1 MAMDEIQE
9 AQLKAAKSFSEATE
23 GLKFENERQAKL
35 SFMEEAGLS
44 KEKIIHQMEDKL
56 LKFTIARAA
65 YNVFMDRQKRKRE
78 KKRQKEEDKTMAK
91 ALGMDT
97 ERFKRLKSQIAQDK
111 ARKSFEEQRKASLT
125 ELVGEERAEIAEA
138 GILLREKSEQTK
150 QEEIARINREATE
163 KGRFSEDVE
172 GAKEKSAHTAE
183 QIKIAEAEAQKR
195 DLDLQ
200 QRIENSHDEADLKD
214 KKEKNTAEEK
224 RLQEAQALIVEKER
238 ENAESDGI
246 FYVDALGSVTTSLEL
261 IAEEISNSSGGG
273 GGEGSGGGDGV
284 SPAERDA
291 AATEQTDYR
300 VKHIGLLEQ
309 IAASIGGDGGSVG
322 GEGSGDGEGGGGML
336 AKLGAGL
343 AALGKGIGI
352 LLKYAGT
359 GLVIF
364 LKAFAIALK
373 GFAKPAVIGGI
384 AIITAG
390 IIGLGFALKLAA
402 PAFEALAPVL
412 MKIADVIG
420 NVLMTAIKEIPA
432 IFESIGSVIKS
443 VGGVIIG
450 IIEAIGGAVAG
461 VVTSI
466 AEGIATVVNAVKG
479 DAKAEAEAQI
489 AVLEAQTLSIQKLS
503 KIDPGTMAATASGI
517 ESIKES
523 LDGLGSPGLLGS
535 LGKMLGGG
543 GPISELL
550 ELAKNSQGITD
561 ASTAINKFVENAKLF
576 EKGVDIDD
584 SVIEGIQKVV
594 KALGSGN
601 PAGLSAFDK
610 AINSINGLDA
620 SKISLLQGIKIP
632 QITPQTAA
640 EYEKV
645 FNAMQKNQPDLIDKV
660 SSTLG
665 RFFGGSRESGQ
676 RSNQATIVSSTPPT
690 MQAQPAVNI
699 NAPQTSS
706 TVTNQSNSN
715 TTPVPNMPTSHSAAQ
730 LRASLSF

>member
-1 MAMDEIQE
+1 M
-9 AQLKAAKSFSEATE
+9 
-23 GLKFENERQAKL
+23 
-35 SFMEEAGLS
+35 
-44 KEKIIHQMEDKL
+44 
-56 LKFTIARAA
+56 
-65 YNVFMDRQKRKRE
+65 
-78 KKRQKEEDKTMAK
+78 
-91 ALGMDT
+91 
-97 ERFKRLKSQIAQDK
+97 
-111 ARKSFEEQRKASLT
+111 
-125 ELVGEERAEIAEA
+125 
-138 GILLREKSEQTK
+138 
-150 QEEIARINREATE
+150 
-163 KGRFSEDVE
+163 
-172 GAKEKSAHTAE
+172 
-183 QIKIAEAEAQKR
+183 
-195 DLDLQ
+195 
-200 QRIENSHDEADLKD
+200 
-214 KKEKNTAEEK
+214 
-224 RLQEAQALIVEKER
+224 
-238 ENAESDGI
+238 
-246 FYVDALGSVTTSLEL
+246 
-261 IAEEISNSSGGG
+261 
-273 GGEGSGGGDGV
+273 
-284 SPAERDA
+284 
-291 AATEQTDYR
+291 
-300 VKHIGLLEQ
+300 
-309 IAASIGGDGGSVG
+309 
-322 GEGSGDGEGGGGML
+322 
-336 AKLGAGL
+336 
-343 AALGKGIGI
+343 
-352 LLKYAGT
+352 
-359 GLVIF
+359 IF

-517 ESIKES
+517 ESNKES